1 MEEWKAID
9 GYEGCYEVSN
19 YGRVK
24 SLERVVERC
33 DGRMLTI
40 RERILAPVFNDDG
53 YVQCKLN
60 KNGKSKTVGVHC
72 LVARAFIPN
81 PDNLEDVN
89 HKNL

>member
-40 RERILAPVFNDDG
+40 RE
-53 YVQCKLN
+53 Y
-60 KNGKSKTVGVHC
+60 
-72 LVARAFIPN
+72 
-81 PDNLEDVN
+81 
-89 HKNL
+89 